1 MSNRDNYPDED
12 YDYRKIQKSSNKRRR
27 RNDRHRNRQDLN
39 DIITKVN
46 NGYDIDNLDDEED
59 HG

>member
-1 MSNRDNYPDED
+1 MSNRDNYSDED
-12 YDYRKIQKSSNKRRR
+12 YDYRKIQKSSNKRKR

-39 DIITKVN
+39 DIIEKVN